1 MIVLLVILAIISFGL
16 LFWQASN
23 IISVIFGS
31 PYVMVDKKLICR
43 ALKLVGLKKGE
54 IFYDLG
60 CGNGDV
66 LIEAAKIGAKVRGY
80 EISPF
85 FYLWAR
91 LRTAKYSN
99 IKIDYQNIFKAD
111 LAKAD
116 VIYCYL
122 WPKMLE
128 KLAPKFKRELKSDSR
143 LISIGFPIENL
154 DQEKQFEINR
164 HKIYIYPIL

>member
-23 IISVIFGS
+23 IVSVIFGS
-31 PYVMVDKKLICR
+31 PYVMADKKIICQ
-43 ALKLVGLKKGE
+43 ALKLTGLKKDE

-66 LIEAAKIGAKVRGY
+66 LIEAAKIGAEARGY
-80 EISPF
+80 EISPL

-128 KLAPKFKRELKSDSR
+128 KLASKFKGELKTGSR
-143 LISIGFPIENL
+143 IVSVGFPIKALKNGTEYH
-154 DQEKQFEINR
+154 INSR
-164 HKIYIYPIL
+164 KVFIYTL